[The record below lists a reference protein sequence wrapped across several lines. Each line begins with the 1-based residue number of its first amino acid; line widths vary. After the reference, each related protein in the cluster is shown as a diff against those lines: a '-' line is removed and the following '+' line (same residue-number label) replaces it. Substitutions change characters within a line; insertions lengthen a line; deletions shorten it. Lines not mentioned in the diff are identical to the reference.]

1 MIQPR
6 KTIQLTNYVTT
17 RNKWLRMLHRNEQK
31 LASYET
37 RIPSNQRTK
46 HGHRTAQIYKNR
58 IRFFEDL
65 IDNMDKLFGITSDDA
80 FTIVTTARYTL
91 TLDDYLIYR
100 TQRVRHMF
108 RVQQKVEQVGHT
120 QEGQRFVDR
129 LHSVQEEI
137 DEYDALFDVESDE
150 LLHITNI
157 AKTPATTGTPN
168 N

>member
-1 MIQPR
+1 MVQPR
-6 KTIQLTNYVTT
+6 TTIQLTDYVNT
-17 RNKWLRMLHRNEQK
+17 RNKWVRMLHRTEQK
-31 LASYET
+31 LASYDART
-37 RIPSNQRTK
+37 PSIQRTK

-65 IDNMDKLFGITSDDA
+65 IDNMDTLFGITSDDA
-80 FTIVTTARYTL
+80 FTIITTTRYTL

-100 TQRVRHMF
+100 MQRVRHMF
-108 RVQQKVEQVGHT
+108 QVQQKVDQFGYS
-120 QEGQRFVDR
+120 QDGQRFIDR
-129 LHSVQEEI
+129 LHNVQEEI